1 MAYTQQRPYRKKVI
15 DKRVKPSYN
24 NSLNTKGARMYAI
37 EAINTMPTCANY
49 CDEAVAEFEAGLGD
63 GIDKYTGKFYVEVV
77 EGLGHTDSDDIGGL
91 IVYLRGSVPVAVYDY
106 ENFCGWIL

>member
-1 MAYTQQRPYRKKVI
+1 
-15 DKRVKPSYN
+15 
-24 NSLNTKGARMYAI
+24 MYAI

-49 CDEAVAEFEAGLGD
+49 SDEAVAEYEAGLGD

-91 IVYLRGSVPVAVYDY
+91 SVYLRGSVPVAVYDY
-106 ENFCGWIL
+106 ENFCGWVL